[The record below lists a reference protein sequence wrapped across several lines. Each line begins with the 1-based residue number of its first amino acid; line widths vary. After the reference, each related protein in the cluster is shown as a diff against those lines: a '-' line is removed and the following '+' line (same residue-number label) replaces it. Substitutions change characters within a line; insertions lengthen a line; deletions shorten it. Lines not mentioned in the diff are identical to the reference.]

1 MDAYKLSQDIMHFWR
16 VASMENN
23 NAGSI
28 QKGLHDVGVY
38 VIINGQKLKVNSVS
52 SEDGNVIL
60 KV

>member
-28 QKGLHDVGVY
+28 VKGLHDINVY
-38 VIINGQKLKVNSVS
+38 VIINDEKLKVESVNA
-52 SEDGNVIL
+52 ENGNVIL